1 MVPPRLK
8 CSTGPVEWTCA
19 LKTQDG
25 IPTLVVT
32 MGKEEEIPRV
42 FKEIDLFDLFGEEMD
57 HHPTDDV

>member
-8 CSTGPVEWTCA
+8 CSTGPVQWTCT

-25 IPTLVVT
+25 IPTLTVT
-32 MGKEEEIPRV
+32 MGKENEPPSLSV
-42 FKEIDLFDLFGEEMD
+42 IDLFDLFGEEMD

>member
-8 CSTGPVEWTCA
+8 CSTGPVEWTCI

-25 IPTLVVT
+25 IPTLVVS
-32 MGKEEEIPRV
+32 MGEDGLEDV
-42 FKEIDLFDLFGEEMD
+42 KEINLFDLFGEEMD